1 MATWSRPLSY
11 QPLAPLLLRCRHE
24 RANEVAGRL
33 TVFAKQDVFVKISSE
48 QVAVLVGRGID
59 AAGSLVFLK
68 MLSTL
73 ADKSDV
79 GKYMLASS
87 YLALVLVISFSALD
101 QGLLRNVT
109 EYRKQSSLASRYSA
123 MLVMYLCLA
132 AIVSGSCAITLSVFD
147 LDAALRGILVPL
159 SLWLAF
165 EAVKNLNM
173 TVASGLRSRSLIAGA
188 SAVDYGFRLA
198 LLWIMHSAGI
208 VSTENIVYLLAAA
221 GMAASGVFL
230 WGQRQLLSRFSWS
243 DVRHTLVDSIKFSWP
258 MIIWGMF
265 GWLQN
270 MSNRWLLSHF
280 ADLSVVAE
288 YGVLV
293 AIGTFPVTA
302 LLGLVV
308 TYVVPILYERE
319 SSEVGSSRAIVRR
332 VALALI
338 PVGALLVF
346 MVTIWH
352 RELTTLL
359 SGKSYV
365 VHSHVL
371 PLIMAAAST
380 SAICSVLTYAVFA
393 QRRVA
398 SLLLAN
404 TVPGLFSLAFGYFA
418 VSRYQFNGAI
428 LTLVVSHL
436 LAATLFMVAFV
447 LAKNRPVL

>member
-1 MATWSRPLSY
+1 M
-11 QPLAPLLLRCRHE
+11 
-24 RANEVAGRL
+24 
-33 TVFAKQDVFVKISSE
+33 KISAE
-48 QVAVLVGRGID
+48 QVAVLVGRGVD
-59 AAGSLVFLK
+59 AAGGLIFLK
-68 MLSTL
+68 MLSAL
-73 ADKSDV
+73 ANKSDV
-79 GKYMLASS
+79 GRYMLASS
-87 YLALVLVISFSALD
+87 YLALVLTISFSALD

-123 MLVMYLCLA
+123 MLLMYLCLA
-132 AIVSGSCAITLSVFD
+132 AIVSGAGAITVSVFD
-147 LDAALRGILVPL
+147 LGTALHNLVGPL

-188 SAVDYGFRLA
+188 STVDYVCRLA
-198 LLWIMHSAGI
+198 LLWILHSAGI
-208 VSTENIVYLLAAA
+208 TSTENIVYLLAAA

-243 DVRHTLVDSIKFSWP
+243 HVRNTLMDSIKFSWP
-258 MIIWGMF
+258 MIFWGLF

-293 AIGTFPVTA
+293 AIGTFPVTT

-308 TYVVPILYERE
+308 TYVLPILYERE
-319 SSEVGSSRAIVRR
+319 SSLTGASRPIVLRA
-332 VALALI
+332 ALSLV
-338 PVGALLVF
+338 PVGAFLVF
-346 MVTIWH
+346 LVAIWH
-352 RELTTLL
+352 REMTVLL

-365 VHSHVL
+365 EHSHVL
-371 PLIMAAAST
+371 PLITVAACT

-393 QRRVA
+393 QRRIA
-398 SLLLAN
+398 SLLMAN
-404 TVPGLFSLAFGYFA
+404 TVPGLFSVVFGYFA

-428 LTLVVSHL
+428 FTLVLSHFL
-436 LAATLFMVAFV
+436 QAVLFVMVFV
-447 LAKNRPVL
+447 RTRKI